1 MPCPA
6 VRRGATGSRPSS
18 SGRKWSARTG
28 GPRRRTG
35 SSSAPVD
42 WRQSVTDADLDALR
56 ASLASDGGEQGW
68 EQVLERTAPGI
79 QYTAWRR
86 PAPCGGGLS
95 EWKGRTVY
103 TDISASDL
111 AAFQL
116 DSLRRQEWDSG
127 VECFARLDG
136 QERPGGV
143 AAAAPRADGDQVSL
157 EFWRM
162 AFPAPFASR
171 DYVCA
176 KRVWRAT
183 RDGEATYTVSKVPPG
198 RLPGELEEFLP
209 EGRAHRVTTYFSGA
223 RVRPLPE
230 GGSELTTLYYE
241 DSGIS
246 PGMVEWAVRRSLW
259 SFVEKHAQALRQFTP
274 SSNSSSVAATAA
286 PIASASTMRIVPRRN
301 HGGRFGLRAAARTLA
316 TYATAIGRSVVAA
329 ALAGEHPDARA
340 QRRAQRA
347 AAAQARRAARVKTG
361 RFDPVASI
369 LGNVRPLKVRVG
381 ESIKRRASAALHAGA
396 THIEAE
402 RARKRAREEQWQR
415 EGQRGDSG
423 AALRGK
429 LLMVAAAVA
438 LKVLHKRDASRGVR
452 AER

>member
-1 MPCPA
+1 M
-6 VRRGATGSRPSS
+6 
-18 SGRKWSARTG
+18 
-28 GPRRRTG
+28 
-35 SSSAPVD
+35 
-42 WRQSVTDADLDALR
+42 TDADLDALR
-56 ASLASDGGEQGW
+56 SSLASDEANPAGQGW
-68 EQVLERTAPGI
+68 EEVLVRNAPGI

-86 PAPCGGGLS
+86 PAPCGGGVS

-103 TDISASDL
+103 TDVSASDL
-111 AAFQL
+111 EAFQL

-136 QERPGGV
+136 P
-143 AAAAPRADGDQVSL
+143 AAAATPAADGNQVSL

-176 KRVWRAT
+176 RRVWRAAG
-183 RDGEATYTVSKVPPG
+183 DGGATYVVSKVPPG
-198 RLPGELEEFLP
+198 RLAGELEEALP

-230 GGSELTTLYYE
+230 GGSELTTVYYE

-259 SFVEKHAQALRQFTP
+259 SFVEKHAQALRQATP
-274 SSNSSSVAATAA
+274 GSRGGSGQGSNTAA
-286 PIASASTMRIVPRRN
+286 QAGPVRIVPRRS
-301 HGGRFGLRAAARTLA
+301 HGGRFGLRAAVRTLR

-329 ALAGEHPDARA
+329 ALAGEHPDAKA

-347 AAAQARRAARVKTG
+347 AAAQARRAARAKTG

-415 EGQRGDSG
+415 EGHRGDPG
-423 AALRGK
+423 AAFRGK

-438 LKVLHKRDASRGVR
+438 LKVLHKRDATRTGGGRELGSRR
-452 AER
+452 

>member
-1 MPCPA
+1 M
-6 VRRGATGSRPSS
+6 
-18 SGRKWSARTG
+18 
-28 GPRRRTG
+28 
-35 SSSAPVD
+35 
-42 WRQSVTDADLDALR
+42 TDADLDALR
-56 ASLASDGGEQGW
+56 ASLADEGGVGEQGW

-103 TDISASDL
+103 TDISATDL

-136 QERPGGV
+136 QERQG

-176 KRVWRAT
+176 KRVWRAAS
-183 RDGEATYTVSKVPPG
+183 DGEATYTVSKVPAG
-198 RLPGELEEFLP
+198 RLPGELEETLP

-230 GGSELTTLYYE
+230 GGSELTTLYFE

-246 PGMVEWAVRRSLW
+246 PGMVDWAVRRSLW

-274 SSNSSSVAATAA
+274 SSGDSSSSSAATAA
-286 PIASASTMRIVPRRN
+286 PLSNASAVRIVPHRSR
-301 HGGRFGLRAAARTLA
+301 GGRFGFRAAAHTLA

-347 AAAQARRAARVKTG
+347 AAAQARRAARAKTG

-415 EGQRGDSG
+415 EGHRGDPG
-423 AALRGK
+423 AAFRGK

-438 LKVLHKRDASRGVR
+438 LKVLHKRDASRGGR
-452 AER
+452 EMSSRR